1 MKMTL
6 LRKIMMMVNRVKKN
20 PMMRMKMWVKKLKMM
35 KKMSGMMRKRM
46 KIRMMEEMMR
56 KMIDFPEICS
66 KHQSELLT

>member
-1 MKMTL
+1 
-6 LRKIMMMVNRVKKN
+6 MMMVNRVKKN
-20 PMMRMKMWVKKLKMM
+20 PMMRMKMRVKKLKMM
-35 KKMSGMMRKRM
+35 KKRM